1 LTDPPVADTSAPAAR
16 GAWKSKLGFVLA
28 ASGSAIG
35 LGNIVFFASNAYQYG
50 GGAFY
55 LPYFIALFVL
65 GIPVM
70 IMEFSLGTMTGRSLP
85 LALGRLAGTKGEFV
99 GWWSLASAL
108 TITMY
113 YITILGWALSMLV
126 GAFGSL
132 LEPGASAPGLAPF
145 AEPSADVS
153 AIAWFFG
160 IVTTWWPMLAVAA
173 IWGMTIL
180 ALWRGTETIEKAVRV
195 FVPLMWLFMIVLI
208 VRGLT
213 LDGGT
218 DGVLYLFTPNTD
230 GITDISVWQGAFAQ
244 MFFSLSLGLGTMT
257 AYASYLPK
265 DADQVNNSLLVSFL
279 NCGFEYIAGVA
290 IFAMLFV
297 YALNPA
303 GTTLSLSFFAIPQG
317 IAGFPFWVKGFGV
330 FFFLLLVIAGLTSA
344 VSLVEGMASALID
357 KLAISRA
364 KALACVLVP
373 GITGSLM
380 YAIPTIIDP
389 TVSGN
394 GALGLTLLDLVDN
407 WAFRYSLLTVGLLEC
422 LLVGWVLGA
431 DKLRAA
437 VNRHTKFQLG
447 VWFEWMIKVVIPAI
461 LLFVLVGTLLQDFT
475 QSGGKFAEDGGLYGS
490 GYDMPGW
497 MWLPTAIPLIWLAF
511 TVALAAFL
519 TTRRTRATPAH
530 DAAAAAK
537 PYEAA

>member
-1 LTDPPVADTSAPAAR
+1 MADTDHQNLAVER
-16 GAWKSKLGFVLA
+16 GAWKSKLGFILA

-70 IMEFSLGTMTGRSLP
+70 ILEFSLGTMTGRSFP
-85 LALGRLAGTKGEFV
+85 LALGRMAGKKGEFV
-99 GWWSLASAL
+99 GWWSIASAL

-126 GAFGSL
+126 GAFGTL
-132 LEPGASAPGLAPF
+132 LEPGASAPFAPF
-145 AEPSADVS
+145 AEPSEGVNAT
-153 AIAWFFG
+153 AWFFG
-160 IVTTWWPMLAVAA
+160 MISTWWPMIAVGT
-173 IWGMTIL
+173 IWTLTIL
-180 ALWRGTETIEKAVRV
+180 LLWRGTETIEKGVRV

-213 LDGGT
+213 LPGGV
-218 DGVLYLFTPNTD
+218 DGVLYLFTPNMD
-230 GITDISVWQGAFAQ
+230 GIADVRIWQGAFAQ

-265 DADQVNNSLLVSFL
+265 DADNVNNSLLVSFL

-290 IFAMLFV
+290 IFSMLFV

-303 GTTLSLSFFAIPQG
+303 GTTLSLSFFVIPQG

-330 FFFLLLVIAGLTSA
+330 FFFFLLVIAGLTSA
-344 VSLVEGMASALID
+344 VSLVEGMASPLID
-357 KLAISRA
+357 KLGISRA
-364 KALACVLVP
+364 TALACVLVP
-373 GITGSLM
+373 GILGSLM
-380 YAIPTIIDP
+380 FALPMVIDP
-389 TVSGN
+389 GLSGD
-394 GALGLTLLDLVDN
+394 GVLGLTLLDLVDN

-422 LLVGWVLGA
+422 LLIGWVVGA
-431 DKLRAA
+431 DKLRHA
-437 VNRHTKFQLG
+437 VNRHTKFRLPAL
-447 VWFEWMIKVVIPAI
+447 FDWMIKVVIPVI
-461 LLFVLVGTLLQDFT
+461 LALVLFGTLWQDLT
-475 QSGGKFAEDGGLYGS
+475 REGGIYGS
-490 GYDMPGW
+490 TYEMPGYE
-497 MWLPTAIPLIWLAF
+497 WLPAFIPIAWLLF

-519 TTRRTRATPAH
+519 TSRPNRDTAPHTPI
-530 DAAAAAK
+530 AA
-537 PYEAA
+537 E

>member
-1 LTDPPVADTSAPAAR
+1 MADPALPPPDAAPDR
-16 GAWKSKLGFVLA
+16 GVWKSKLGFILA

-70 IMEFSLGTMTGRSLP
+70 IVEFSLGTMTGRSFP
-85 LALGRLAGTKGEFV
+85 LALRAMAGKRGEFV

-113 YITILGWALSMLV
+113 YVTILGWALSMLV

-132 LEPGASAPGLAPF
+132 LEPGATAPFAPF
-145 AEPSADVS
+145 AEPAAAVN
-153 AIAWFFG
+153 ATAWFFG
-160 IVTTWWPMLAVAA
+160 MVATWWPMLAVVA
-173 IWGMTIL
+173 IWAMTTVG
-180 ALWRGTETIEKAVRV
+180 LWRGTETIEKAVRV
-195 FVPLMWLFMIVLI
+195 FVPLMWVFMIVLI

-213 LDGGT
+213 LPGGV

-230 GITDISVWQGAFAQ
+230 GIADVRVWQGAFAQ

-257 AYASYLPK
+257 AYSSYLPK
-265 DADQVNNSLLVSFL
+265 DADNVNNSLLVSFL

-303 GTTLSLSFFAIPQG
+303 GTTLSLSFFVIPQG
-317 IAGFPFWVKGFGV
+317 IAAFPFWVKGFGV

-357 KLAISRA
+357 KLGIPRST
-364 KALACVLVP
+364 ALACVLVP
-373 GITGSLM
+373 GVLGSLM
-380 YAIPTIIDP
+380 FALPTVIDP
-389 TVSGN
+389 GLSGN
-394 GALGLTLLDLVDN
+394 GVLGLTLLDLVDN
-407 WAFRYSLLTVGLLEC
+407 WAFRYSLLMVGLLEC

-431 DKLRAA
+431 DKIRHA
-437 VNRHTKFQLG
+437 VNAHTRFKLPAAFDWL
-447 VWFEWMIKVVIPAI
+447 IKLIIPSI
-461 LLFVLVGTLLQDFT
+461 LALVLFGTLWQDLT
-475 QSGGKFAEDGGLYGS
+475 REGGVYGS
-490 GYDMPGW
+490 TYDMPGW
-497 MWLPTAIPLIWLAF
+497 EWLPATIPVVWLVF
-511 TVALAAFL
+511 TLALAAFL
-519 TTRRTRATPAH
+519 SSRPTHEPDSVPH
-530 DAAAAAK
+530 NAA
-537 PYEAA
+537 

>member
-1 LTDPPVADTSAPAAR
+1 MADTDTQNLAVER
-16 GAWKSKLGFVLA
+16 GAWKSKLGFILA

-70 IMEFSLGTMTGRSLP
+70 IVEFSLGTMTGRSFP
-85 LALGRLAGTKGEFV
+85 LALQKLAGKKGEFV

-132 LEPGASAPGLAPF
+132 LEPGASAPFAPF
-145 AEPSADVS
+145 AEPSEGVS

-160 IVTTWWPMLAVAA
+160 MVATWWPMIAVGT
-173 IWGMTIL
+173 IWTLTIL
-180 ALWRGTETIEKAVRV
+180 LLWRGTETIEKGVRV
-195 FVPLMWLFMIVLI
+195 FVPLMWLFMIALI

-213 LDGGT
+213 LPGGV
-218 DGVLYLFTPNTD
+218 DGVLYLFTPNMD
-230 GITDISVWQGAFAQ
+230 GIADVRIWQGAFAQ

-265 DADQVNNSLLVSFL
+265 TADNVNNSLLVSFL

-303 GTTLSLSFFAIPQG
+303 GSTLSLSFFVIPQG
-317 IAGFPFWVKGFGV
+317 IASFPIWVKGFGV
-330 FFFLLLVIAGLTSA
+330 FFFFLLVIAGLTSA

-357 KLAISRA
+357 KLGISRTR
-364 KALACVLVP
+364 ALAFVLVP
-373 GITGSLM
+373 GIAGSLM
-380 YAIPTIIDP
+380 FALPTVIDP
-389 TVSGN
+389 NLSGN
-394 GALGLTLLDLVDN
+394 GVLGLTLLDLVDN

-422 LLVGWVLGA
+422 LLIGWVLGA
-431 DKLRAA
+431 DKLRHA
-437 VNRHTKFQLG
+437 VNQHTKFKLPA
-447 VWFEWMIKVVIPAI
+447 FFDWMIKVIIPVILSAV
-461 LLFVLVGTLLQDFT
+461 LFGTLWQDLT
-475 QSGGKFAEDGGLYGS
+475 REGGIYGS
-490 GYDMPGW
+490 TYDMPGYG
-497 MWLPTAIPLIWLAF
+497 WLPAFIPAAWLVF
-511 TVALAAFL
+511 TLVLAAVL
-519 TTRRTRATPAH
+519 ASRPTVESAPHTPVA
-530 DAAAAAK
+530 
-537 PYEAA
+537 E

>member
-1 LTDPPVADTSAPAAR
+1 MADSTPDTASR

-85 LALGRLAGTKGEFV
+85 LALQKMAGKKGEFV

-132 LEPGASAPGLAPF
+132 LEPGASAPFAPF
-145 AEPSADVS
+145 AEPSAGPS

-160 IVTTWWPMLAVAA
+160 MVATWWPMLAVLA
-173 IWGMTIL
+173 IWTMTIL

-195 FVPLMWLFMIVLI
+195 FVPLMWVFMIVLI

-230 GITDISVWQGAFAQ
+230 GITDIKVWQGAFAQ

-265 DADQVNNSLLVSFL
+265 NADNVNNSLLVSFL

-303 GTTLSLSFFAIPQG
+303 GTTLSLSFFAVPQG
-317 IAGFPFWVKGFGV
+317 IADFPSYVKFFGV
-330 FFFLLLVIAGLTSA
+330 FFFLLLVVAGLTSA

-357 KLAISRA
+357 KLGISRA
-364 KALACVLVP
+364 KALTMVLVP
-373 GITGSLM
+373 GIAGSLM

-389 TVSGN
+389 GLTGN
-394 GALGLTLLDLVDN
+394 GTLGLSLLDIVDN

-431 DKLRAA
+431 HKLRAA
-437 VNRHTKFQLG
+437 VNVHTKFKLG
-447 VWFEWMIKVVIPAI
+447 PWFDWMIKVVIPAV
-461 LLFVLVGTLLQDFT
+461 LAFVLIGTLLQDFT
-475 QSGGKFAEDGGLYGS
+475 QSGGKFAADGGLYGS
-490 GYDMPGW
+490 GYDMPGYEW
-497 MWLPTAIPLIWLAF
+497 MPSVIPVVWLVF
-511 TVALAAFL
+511 TLALAAFL
-519 TTRRTRATPAH
+519 TTRRTH
-530 DAAAAAK
+530 DAPSHSAGDPTLTAVDTQA
-537 PYEAA
+537 